1 MCRIVLSY
9 EQMPVSIFKME
20 TQKKWAT
27 QVVAPR
33 AHKTLDQPQLR
44 VLHHCLAHSLQT
56 SRKEEFNAHVH
67 PPISAR
73 EGPGAT
79 PVTWNGL
86 DLFRSRVFN
95 YSKPGIQ
102 HHQRK
107 GSGRSGQ
114 HPPGW
119 SSRTWHLLQIFL
131 GRSGGRK
138 EGRDAENALMRPL
151 NQSLS
156 ASPPERNTSATTVTS
171 KCAGWL

>member
-1 MCRIVLSY
+1 MGNSGCSS
-9 EQMPVSIFKME
+9 QGS
-20 TQKKWAT
+20 QN
-27 QVVAPR
+27 PR
-33 AHKTLDQPQLR
+33 STTAESASPLPCTLTADVPE
-44 VLHHCLAHSLQT
+44 
-56 SRKEEFNAHVH
+56 EEFNAHFH

-114 HPPGW
+114 HPPGR

-138 EGRDAENALMRPL
+138 EGRDAENALIRPL

-171 KCAGWL
+171 KCTGWL